1 MKQGIETAPDLLA
14 VLPKPGGST
23 PELRVRGP
31 MLRDSLFVF
40 LMVVGSAAPYLRGLG
55 FYSDDWAFLAD
66 MTGSREPTIW
76 STFATL
82 YRDDMRMRPVQVL
95 VLAVLF
101 RLFKLDPLGYHVVN
115 TALLGVGA
123 VLCYLVCRQL
133 GIGRHIALAIALVFG
148 VLPHYSTD
156 RFWVATIQVTL
167 SMTLYLLSFH
177 ADLRATR
184 STSTDSWG
192 WRGLALAAMI
202 TSVLA
207 YEVFLPFFLLNTVL
221 AAVQARRAA
230 RVGGRLVP
238 TAVRLP
244 VLLATTALVL
254 LPVLLWKLHAAAP
267 RLASQTIGQKVAS
280 FGRLM
285 KGAVGVSYGEYGIRL
300 PLVVVRILR
309 HYPSVTVSAT
319 ALAAASIVF
328 VYVWCVTREAGN
340 QGRSAAA
347 AVALVGAGFGIF
359 FLGYVVFFYT
369 QNADYSTTGISNRV
383 AIAAALG
390 IALGWVGGIVAIV
403 APITRQR
410 LRAAAFAGGVAAAAG
425 VCVLIVDTI
434 GIFWVEAYRQ
444 EQHVL
449 HEIRSAFPHLPPET
463 TLILDGVCPYVGPA
477 IVFDASW
484 DLAGALRIMYGEDTI
499 RADIVTPNLRMEE
512 TGLKVPAYGVVTE
525 YPYRRLLLYHAG
537 LRRHF
542 AFDDAD
548 AARRYF
554 QTHNPTQGSH
564 CPAGREGHG
573 VRILD

>member
-23 PELRVRGP
+23 PQLRVRGP
-31 MLRDSLFVF
+31 VLRDSLFVF
-40 LMVVGSAAPYLRGLG
+40 LIVVGSAAPYLRGLG
-55 FYSDDWAFLAD
+55 FYGDDWAFLAD
-66 MTGSREPTIW
+66 MTSSREPTIW
-76 STFATL
+76 SAFAAL
-82 YRDDMRMRPVQVL
+82 YRDDMRMRPVQIL

-123 VLCYLVCRQL
+123 VLCYLVCREL

-184 STSTDSWG
+184 STSTASWG

-207 YEVFLPFFLLNTVL
+207 YEVFLPFFLLNAVL
-221 AAVQARRAA
+221 AAVQARRAV
-230 RVGGRLVP
+230 RGGERPVP

-254 LPVLLWKLHAAAP
+254 LPVLLWKLQAAAP

-280 FGRLM
+280 FDQLM
-285 KGAVGVSYGEYGIRL
+285 KGAVAVSYGEYGIRL
-300 PLVVVRILR
+300 PLVVVQILR

-340 QGRSAAA
+340 EGRSAAA

-449 HEIRSAFPHLPPET
+449 HEIRSAFPHLPPQT

-484 DLAGALRIMYGEDTI
+484 DLAGALRIMYGDDTI

-512 TGLKVPAYGVVTE
+512 TGLKVPAYDVVTE

-537 LRRHF
+537 FRRHF

-554 QTHNPTQGSH
+554 QTHNPTQDSH
-564 CPAGREGHG
+564 CPSGREGHG